1 MKPRTYECIP
11 WRVTIPATPVPA
23 AGLID
28 WDALVQRETLQI
40 TGLAT
45 DFFTTAAA
53 QREADRMLRACREQV
68 RRGNRYALTELLDDN
83 PAFILV
89 EWVRETYLRLLKG
102 GLPLRRPG
110 RTRGKHMVNPL
121 VIRALVDCLVER
133 QEVPNREQAFH
144 YLADKGLAS
153 YYAVRSFYYRGRQ
166 DSHFQPVYFEFPER
180 SVRVPASI
188 AEPFL
193 ARVRILE
200 AGSRLQYRGKDPRRG
215 RVDATFA
222 AL

>member
-1 MKPRTYECIP
+1 MR
-11 WRVTIPATPVPA
+11 RVKGRPSSSSSGYTRCTC
-23 AGLID
+23 G
-28 WDALVQRETLQI
+28 
-40 TGLAT
+40 
-45 DFFTTAAA
+45 
-53 QREADRMLRACREQV
+53 CS
-68 RRGNRYALTELLDDN
+68 
-83 PAFILV
+83 
-89 EWVRETYLRLLKG
+89 KG

-153 YYAVRSFYYRGRQ
+153 YYTVRSFYYRGRQ
-166 DSHFQPVYFEFPER
+166 DSRFQPVYFEFPER

-193 ARVRILE
+193 ARVRMLE
-200 AGSRLQYRGKDPRRG
+200 AGSLWPRSPQAPVG
-215 RVDATFA
+215 NGVAKKS
-222 AL
+222 

>member
-1 MKPRTYECIP
+1 
-11 WRVTIPATPVPA
+11 
-23 AGLID
+23 
-28 WDALVQRETLQI
+28 VQRETLQI

-53 QREADRMLRACREQV
+53 QRQADRMLRACREQV

-89 EWVRETYLRLLKG
+89 EWVHEMYMRLLKG

-133 QEVPNREQAFH
+133 QEVPNR
-144 YLADKGLAS
+144 GGNVS
-153 YYAVRSFYYRGRQ
+153 GCVN
-166 DSHFQPVYFEFPER
+166 ER
-180 SVRVPASI
+180 RRCSLRVTTTRTAG
-188 AEPFL
+188 AEN
-193 ARVRILE
+193 AR
-200 AGSRLQYRGKDPRRG
+200 RR
-215 RVDATFA
+215 RHRP
-222 AL
+222 